1 MALPVSNLVPPPAP
15 TMLGADDKAKTEYFD
30 ALQKTL
36 TALEARANQGTNW
49 WQIAAAALNPGKTG
63 TFGEAVGN
71 IAGAMGAQQDRQLE
85 MQVPIAQ
92 ARAQISGQKY
102 EVENQSKAIKM
113 LSTAIGMPP
122 EQVSQQLAN
131 GSLPPAAVAN
141 ISPQAYA
148 AIATL
153 SPKVGDIV
161 KNIAE
166 MSNKN
171 ANLNLETDKFKETKL
186 QNQLTNARADL
197 KSGVDIADLVAKYGP
212 DIVKMISA
220 NTPNSPPAP
229 APAPIPGSPGTG
241 GPGMPAPPPMQVG
254 VPGPQPTAPPMAG
267 PPQMNMP
274 AVQGPPAAPPMAPA
288 APPMAP
294 RPAPAPAGAMPP
306 PSAGPSIAPRP
317 SPMSGIR
324 PDLQVPP
331 DVAATASDLAGLPL
345 AGQVDVKKQR
355 IADSDKIYNTKR
367 DEIINYTPQL
377 VQGSNTNL
385 RKLDFYATKYPE
397 VFGLMQKQGTIAA
410 LQQAAQDGV
419 TLTAGQFNARIGLN
433 VKGFLEKVKLDP
445 EQQQAAREVTRVL
458 GDEFLANVKANKG
471 LLGVNPTDND
481 ARLLQAPMVN
491 TDDSSRAVQMWAR
504 NQLLL
509 NKQREALYNGYQ
521 QHVEKA
527 GAGASPGSFFRP
539 GSIYEK
545 INDDYAKYRMQLFN
559 QFNPK

>member
-1 MALPVSNLVPPPAP
+1 MALPVSNPVPSSIP
-15 TMLGADDKAKTEYFD
+15 TMLGSDDQAKTEYFD

-49 WQIAAAALNPGKTG
+49 WQIAAAALNPGRTG

-71 IAGAMGAQQDRQLE
+71 IAGAMGAQQDKQLE
-85 MQVPIAQ
+85 MQIPIAQ

-113 LSTAIGMPP
+113 LSAAIGMPP

-171 ANLNLETDKFKETKL
+171 ATLNLETDKFKEVKT
-186 QNQLTNARADL
+186 QNQVTNAREDL
-197 KSGVDIADLVAKYGP
+197 KSGMGIAELVAKYGQA
-212 DIVKMISA
+212 IVSMI
-220 NTPNSPPAP
+220 NTNKPSAP

-254 VPGPQPTAPPMAG
+254 VPGPQPTAPPMVG
-267 PPQMNMP
+267 PPQMSMP
-274 AVQGPPAAPPMAPA
+274 AVQGPPA

-294 RPAPAPAGAMPP
+294 RPAPAPAGGMPP
-306 PSAGPSIAPRP
+306 LSSGPTIAPRP

-331 DVAATASDLAGLPL
+331 DVTQTANDLAGLPL
-345 AGQVDVKKQR
+345 AGQIEVQKKR
-355 IADSDKIYNTKR
+355 IEDADKIWQTKR

-419 TLTAGQFNARIGLN
+419 NLSAGQFNARIGLN
-433 VKGFLEKVKLDP
+433 VKGFLEKVRLDTD
-445 EQQQAAREVTRVL
+445 QQQAVRDVTRVL
-458 GDEFLANVKANKG
+458 GEEFLSNVKANKG

-491 TDDSSRAVQMWAR
+491 TDDSSKAVQMWAR

-521 QHVEKA
+521 QHAEKA
-527 GAGASPGSFFRP
+527 GPSASPGSFFRP